1 MAEDSKDT
9 SMEDLVQQG
18 DDERKALYEEDEFDP
33 VILVERVYQLWWR
46 WADFHLFIISPTI
59 DTISPPLIIPPAV
72 IDDSGE
78 LEFVYTIYD
87 HGYKLSTSKGEEM
100 LTIGMSMY
108 KLYLTIEKMIYLLV
122 ERLKSGGIDTE
133 TEVQIAFGGH
143 ELAQRKAF
151 ESVINLNY
159 NVVVT
164 NFDPGVW
171 GERYLQNVKR
181 LADKGYGY
189 PPEAPRDT
197 YRHPHTSTAATTK
210 RS

>member
-1 MAEDSKDT
+1 MADSQDIPT
-9 SMEDLVQQG
+9 EDLAQAVYN
-18 DDERKALYEEDEFDP
+18 ERKVLYEEDEFDP
-33 VILVERVYQLWWR
+33 IVLVERVYQLWWR
-46 WADFHLFIISPTI
+46 WGDFHLFIISPTI
-59 DTISPPLIIPPAV
+59 DTISPPLIIPPATV
-72 IDDSGE
+72 DANGE

-100 LTIGMSMY
+100 FTVGMSMY
-108 KLYLTIEKMIYLLV
+108 KLYMTIEKMIYLLV
-122 ERLKSGGIDTE
+122 ERLKSGGIDGE
-133 TEVQIAFGGH
+133 TEVQVAFGGH

-197 YRHPHTSTAATTK
+197 YRHAHTPTTATK